1 MRKKKAKIV
10 LFNERK
16 DKKKKERNQTEI
28 HMSPRLQSK
37 INIEKWKK
45 NRKRKNLIWSKNQNE
60 ENKRENYGKE
70 RKKG

>member
-45 NRKRKNLIWSKNQNE
+45 IEKEKIIWSKNQNE

>member
-37 INIEKWKK
+37 INIEK
-45 NRKRKNLIWSKNQNE
+45 
-60 ENKRENYGKE
+60 
-70 RKKG
+70 